1 MIMKKSITNAVLLNR
16 VAEIRKEH
24 GLTQQELADKL
35 YVDKRTISRIENGT
49 YLTLENLI
57 RISNVFGVSLDYI
70 MLRCE
75 NRKSPPESIDK
86 ADGEILAELKNFSTA
101 EKERLLKHLEAL
113 SKILCKSK
121 TNQEK
126 RRLARQAGFGISS

>member
-1 MIMKKSITNAVLLNR
+1 MKKSITNAILLNR

-57 RISNVFGVSLDYI
+57 RISTIFDVSLDYI

-75 NRKSPPESIDK
+75 NGKPVPTDIDQTEM
-86 ADGEILAELKNFSTA
+86 AILAELRHFSDA
-101 EKERLLKHLEAL
+101 ERERILKHLKLENAL
-113 SKILCKSK
+113 KLNNI
-121 TNQEK
+121 
-126 RRLARQAGFGISS
+126 G

>member
-57 RISNVFGVSLDYI
+57 RISTVFGVSLDYI

-75 NRKSPPESIDK
+75 NRKSPPENIDK
-86 ADGEILAELKNFSTA
+86 ADVEILAELKNFSTA
-101 EKERLLKHLEAL
+101 EKERLLKHLEL
-113 SKILCKSK
+113 DNTLKLNNI
-121 TNQEK
+121 
-126 RRLARQAGFGISS
+126 G

>member
-57 RISNVFGVSLDYI
+57 RISTLFGVSLDYI

-75 NRKSPPESIDK
+75 NRNYPPSDIDETEMK
-86 ADGEILAELKNFSTA
+86 ILTELKDFSTA
-101 EKERLLKHLEAL
+101 EKEKLLKHLVLDNTLKLKA
-113 SKILCKSK
+113 ID
-121 TNQEK
+121 
-126 RRLARQAGFGISS
+126 

>member
-1 MIMKKSITNAVLLNR
+1 MIMKNSITNAVLLNR

-35 YVDKRTISRIENGT
+35 FVDKRTISRIENGT

-57 RISNVFGVSLDYI
+57 RISTFFGVSLDYI

-75 NRKSPPESIDK
+75 CRNSQPTDIDK
-86 ADGEILAELKNFSTA
+86 TEMEILAELKDFSTA
-101 EKERLLKHLEAL
+101 EKERLLKHLVLDNTLKLNA
-113 SKILCKSK
+113 I
-121 TNQEK
+121 N
-126 RRLARQAGFGISS
+126 

>member
-86 ADGEILAELKNFSTA
+86 ADVEILAELKNFSPA
-101 EKERLLKHLEAL
+101 EKERLLKHLELDNAL
-113 SKILCKSK
+113 KLNNI
-121 TNQEK
+121 
-126 RRLARQAGFGISS
+126 G

>member
-16 VAEIRKEH
+16 VAEIRKER

-57 RISNVFGVSLDYI
+57 RISSLFGVSLDYI

-75 NRKSPPESIDK
+75 NRNPLPTDIDK
-86 ADGEILAELKNFSTA
+86 TEMEILAELKNFSTS
-101 EKERLLKHLEAL
+101 EKERFLKHLAL
-113 SKILCKSK
+113 DSALKFN
-121 TNQEK
+121 T
-126 RRLARQAGFGISS
+126 FG

>member
-57 RISNVFGVSLDYI
+57 RISTVFGVSLDYI

-75 NRKSPPESIDK
+75 NRKTPPTNIDK
-86 ADGEILAELKNFSTA
+86 TEMEILAELKSLSTA
-101 EKERLLKHLEAL
+101 EKERILKHLEL
-113 SKILCKSK
+113 DNTLKLNNI
-121 TNQEK
+121 
-126 RRLARQAGFGISS
+126 G

>member
-1 MIMKKSITNAVLLNR
+1 MRYKPNKDDRRCDDYEKIYHKRGFTEQS
-16 VAEIRKEH
+16 AEIRKEH

-86 ADGEILAELKNFSTA
+86 ADGEILAELKNFSPA
-101 EKERLLKHLEAL
+101 EKKRLLKHLELDNAL
-113 SKILCKSK
+113 KLNNI
-121 TNQEK
+121 
-126 RRLARQAGFGISS
+126 G

>member
-1 MIMKKSITNAVLLNR
+1 MMIMKKSITNAGFPNK

-24 GLTQQELADKL
+24 GLPQQELADML

-75 NRKSPPESIDK
+75 NKKIP
-86 ADGEILAELKNFSTA
+86 AD
-101 EKERLLKHLEAL
+101 RH
-113 SKILCKSK
+113 
-121 TNQEK
+121 
-126 RRLARQAGFGISS
+126 

>member
-57 RISNVFGVSLDYI
+57 RISRVFEVTLDYI
-70 MLRCE
+70 MFCDG
-75 NRKSPPESIDK
+75 NRKPVPKDIDQTEM
-86 ADGEILAELKNFSTA
+86 AILAELKNRSIA
-101 EKERLLKHLEAL
+101 EKERLLKHLEL
-113 SKILCKSK
+113 DSTLKLNNI
-121 TNQEK
+121 
-126 RRLARQAGFGISS
+126 G